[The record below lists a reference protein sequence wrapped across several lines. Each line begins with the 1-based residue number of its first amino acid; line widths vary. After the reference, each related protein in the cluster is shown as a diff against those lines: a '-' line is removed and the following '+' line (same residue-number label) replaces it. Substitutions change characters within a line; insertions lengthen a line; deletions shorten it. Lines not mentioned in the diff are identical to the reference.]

1 MVRLCIG
8 TLALAALLS
17 PGRFTFTIGAPVAA
31 MDGRT
36 KLAAFVFRTEGCAD
50 AAKAQVDAT
59 AEGLVQ
65 RARQSVV
72 LKLTALST
80 PGVYAVQPTWPRD
93 GDWVVSLRGT
103 CAGVSA
109 GALVPIV
116 PGGFDRASSQ
126 FFARPATEPEVAA
139 ALHTLSEGRKK

>member
-1 MVRLCIG
+1 MAFCSI
-8 TLALAALLS
+8 TMLS
-17 PGRFTFTIGAPVAA
+17 ERRSWAITGKNEEEMRKREAIKG
-31 MDGRT
+31 
-36 KLAAFVFRTEGCAD
+36 
-50 AAKAQVDAT
+50 
-59 AEGLVQ
+59 
-65 RARQSVV
+65 
-72 LKLTALST
+72 
-80 PGVYAVQPTWPRD
+80 PRE

-139 ALHTLSEGRKK
+139 ALHTLSQGRKK